1 MTIQR
6 RSTEAS
12 RRDAL
17 RIIAAAALAGAA
29 VARPP
34 SAAAAP
40 ATRSLETNAVHIE
53 KGRPDMTQDLAT
65 LAAEHFEPLV
75 GQSFNIGP
83 YQVMLRNVR
92 RAGRAGSRFREQFA
106 LVFSL
111 PHEMPI
117 RSELLPVA
125 HPAIGRYDL
134 LVTQIFDERDGSA
147 LEICFS

>member
-1 MTIQR
+1 MTIQH

-17 RIIAAAALAGAA
+17 RVIAAVALAGAA
-29 VARPP
+29 LVRPS

-40 ATRSLETNAVHIE
+40 VTRSRETNAVHIE
-53 KGRPDMTQDLAT
+53 KGQPDMTQDLAT
-65 LAAEHFEPLV
+65 LAPEHFEPLV
-75 GQSFNIGP
+75 GQPFNVGP
-83 YQVMLRNVR
+83 YQVVLRNVR
-92 RAGRAGSRFREQFA
+92 RAGRTGSRFREQFA

-111 PHEMPI
+111 PQEVPI

-134 LVTQIFDERDGSA
+134 LVSQVVDESDGSA